1 MKAWPERPKGLS
13 ERSYRKYMAKQKKIT
28 VNGTEYNLQSVSP
41 QWYYEIND
49 ECGMTGGKRNSA
61 RYIDELL
68 KNVITSPQ
76 EVRNKGI
83 EYFNEIDDIG
93 STEKL
98 LKEIESFLRERK

>member
-68 KNVITSPQ
+68 KNVIISPQ

-83 EYFNEIDDIG
+83 EYFNEIDDID